1 MNAAP
6 PTPPTPP
13 IHLAV
18 PLADGFGWG
27 VCGRQLA
34 IGLARRG
41 GFTLAP
47 LDGPVAETVGDPLV
61 RRALAACEVDRE
73 VLGEGVQGAVLQAVA
88 DESLLPFGRPL
99 AGDLTVGYTF
109 FEKLPPPG
117 AAETARR
124 WDALAAGSTW
134 CAEHLRRIGVPR
146 VETVLQGVDRRL
158 FHPAA
163 GGKRLFGDRFVV
175 FSGGKLELRKGQ
187 DLVIRAFAVLAER
200 HPDVLLV
207 AAWYNP
213 WPELVGSLAAAPRFT
228 LKARSGGWE
237 ELVHGLLADNGVD
250 PARAVV
256 VPHLPHASMAA
267 VYHESD
273 VGLFPNRCE
282 GGTNLVLMEY
292 MACGKP
298 AIVAHNSGH
307 RDVATEENALLV
319 EGAEP
324 LEVRRD
330 GELVARWSEPDFEE
344 IVERLEWAYR
354 NRDALAAYGERAGR
368 DMERFSWQ
376 ATADAFHRL
385 LTAP

>member
-1 MNAAP
+1 MNAA
-6 PTPPTPP
+6 TPTPP

-34 IGLARRG
+34 IGLARHG
-41 GFTLAP
+41 GLALAP
-47 LDGPVAETVGDPLV
+47 LDGPVSETVDDPLV
-61 RRALAACEVDRE
+61 RRALAVCEVDPGSF
-73 VLGEGVQGAVLQAVA
+73 GERVHGAVLQAVA

-117 AAETARR
+117 VAETARR
-124 WDALAAGSTW
+124 WDVVAAGSTW
-134 CAEHLRRIGVPR
+134 CAEHLERIGVRR

-158 FHPAA
+158 FHPVA

-213 WPELVGSLAAAPRFT
+213 WPRLVAGLGAAPGFT
-228 LKARSGGWE
+228 LKARSGSWE
-237 ELVHGLLADNGVD
+237 ELVAGLLADNGVD

-256 VPHLPHASMAA
+256 VPRLPHSAVAA

-307 RDVATEENALLV
+307 RDVATADNALLV
-319 EGAEP
+319 ERMSP
-324 LEVRRD
+324 LDVRRE

-354 NRDALAAYGERAGR
+354 NRDGLARYGERAGR
-368 DMERFSWQ
+368 DMERFTWQ